1 MSAEN
6 LPLSGVRVVE
16 MTHMVMGP
24 TCGMVLA
31 QLGAEVI
38 KVEPPVGDKTRSLG
52 GMGMSFFPLFNRGKR
67 SVVLDFA
74 DAGDRET
81 MDRLLSSADVF
92 VENFRD
98 GQLEKQGLGAEEL
111 HRKYPHLI
119 VCGHKGFLSGPYE
132 HRPALDEVVQMMS
145 GLAAMTGTVA
155 KPQRV
160 GSSANDIMGG
170 MFGAIAILAALYQ
183 RRGGP
188 KGIDKGA
195 DREADQGADIRIGLF
210 ENCLFLV
217 AQHMVEY
224 EMTGNRPRS
233 MPEREHAWPIY
244 DIFETKGGERIFIG
258 VVTEGHWQSFC
269 QEFGMTEFLADPT
282 LRTTTDRIFAR
293 SRIIPRAAEVIK
305 NWNAAELSAT
315 LDRLN
320 ICFSPINRPE
330 DLFSDPHVL
339 RPGGLVNNFNA
350 DGAPFRVPALP
361 IEWNGANIGE
371 GLKVA
376 ALGAD
381 TAAVRAELE
390 HQKFSPTGKTA
401 ARLA

>member
-1 MSAEN
+1 MSTQN

-24 TCGMVLA
+24 TCGMILA

-38 KVEPPVGDKTRSLG
+38 KVEPPAGDKTRSLG
-52 GMGMSFFPLFNRGKR
+52 SMGTSFFPLFNRGKR

-74 DAGDRET
+74 KAEDRET
-81 MDRLLSSADVF
+81 MHLLLASADVF
-92 VENFRD
+92 LENFRD
-98 GQLEKQGLGAEEL
+98 GQLEKQGLGTDEL
-111 HRKYPHLI
+111 RRKYPHLI
-119 VCGHKGFLSGPYE
+119 NAGHKGFLSGPYE

-145 GLAAMTGTVA
+145 GLAAMTGTSA

-183 RRGGP
+183 KRGG
-188 KGIDKGA
+188 IADGA
-195 DREADQGADIRIGLF
+195 EIRIGLF

-244 DIFETKGGERIFIG
+244 DIFETAGGNRIFIG

-269 QEFGMTEFLADPT
+269 REFGLQEFLDDPA
-282 LRTTTDRIFAR
+282 LRTTTDRILAR
-293 SRIIPRAAEVIK
+293 SRIIPRVAEVIK
-305 NWNAAELSAT
+305 GWNATELSAK

-330 DLFSDPHVL
+330 DLFDDPHVL
-339 RPGGLVNNFNA
+339 REGGLVNNVNA
-350 DGAPFRVPALP
+350 DGKAFRVPALP
-361 IEWNGANIGE
+361 VEWNGENIGE
-371 GLKVA
+371 GLKVPV
-376 ALGAD
+376 LGAD
-381 TAAVRAELE
+381 TSAIRSELEAQKFSATGNAAVR
-390 HQKFSPTGKTA
+390 
-401 ARLA
+401 LA

>member
-1 MSAEN
+1 MSETE
-6 LPLSGVRVVE
+6 LPLAGVRVVE

-24 TCGMVLA
+24 TCGMILA

-38 KVEPPVGDKTRSLG
+38 KVEPPAGDKTRWLG
-52 GMGMSFFPLFNRGKR
+52 GMGTSFFPLFNRGKR

-74 DAGDRET
+74 KGEDRET
-81 MDRLLSSADVF
+81 MDRLLASADVF
-92 VENFRD
+92 LENFRD
-98 GQLEKQGLGAEEL
+98 GQLEKQGLRTDEL
-111 HRKYPHLI
+111 RRRHPHLI
-119 VCGHKGFLSGPYE
+119 VAGHKGFLSGPYE

-145 GLAAMTGTVA
+145 GLAVMTGTMQ

-183 RRGGP
+183 KRGGAA
-188 KGIDKGA
+188 DGA
-195 DREADQGADIRIGLF
+195 GIRIGLF

-244 DIFETKGGERIFIG
+244 DIFDAADGRIFIG
-258 VVTEGHWQSFC
+258 VVTEGHWQAFC
-269 QEFGMTEFLADPT
+269 RQFDLKDLLDDPA
-282 LRTTTDRIFAR
+282 LRTTTDRILAR
-293 SRIIPRAAEVIK
+293 ARIIPRVADVIK
-305 NWNAAELSAT
+305 GWTIADLSAM

-330 DLFSDPHVL
+330 DLFDDPHVL
-339 RPGGLVNNFNA
+339 RPGGLVNNVNA
-350 DGAPFRVPALP
+350 NGAPFRVPALP
-361 IEWNGANIGE
+361 VQWNGGNLGE
-371 GLKVA
+371 GLKVPV
-376 ALGAD
+376 LGAD
-381 TAAVRAELE
+381 TDTVGRGPV
-390 HQKFSPTGKTA
+390 PT
-401 ARLA
+401 